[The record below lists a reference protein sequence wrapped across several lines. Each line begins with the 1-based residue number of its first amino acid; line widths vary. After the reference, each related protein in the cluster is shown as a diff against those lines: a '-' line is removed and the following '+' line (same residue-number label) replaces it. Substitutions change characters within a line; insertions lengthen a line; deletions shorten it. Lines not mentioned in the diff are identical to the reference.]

1 MPVTSQQEPVGPAAE
16 KPQRL
21 PASPEDNS
29 GSTAKALRILE
40 AVTDDSRPTSIAE
53 LSAMLRLSKPTTH
66 RIGTALENLGYL
78 EREPGSRR
86 FIEGKRLV
94 SLALKVLQA
103 ASARGP
109 RHGILQSLSET
120 IGETCNLG
128 VMSGTEVIYLDRV
141 EAVWP
146 LGLRF
151 EPGSRVP
158 LHCTSLG
165 KLFLSYLPDD
175 ELSSFVSVLT
185 LTRYT
190 QNTITNGEGLA
201 AEVAEI
207 RRRGFSVDNQ
217 EFMSGVVCV
226 AAPITADDGRLL
238 AGIALSAPEARMTL
252 EQARKYVPMLRDAA
266 RKLSKTF
273 AVDGRTSGP
282 GSQQNHKGR
291 ESAT

>member
-1 MPVTSQQEPVGPAAE
+1 MPVTSQQKPVAPAAE
-16 KPQRL
+16 KPHSL
-21 PASPEDNS
+21 PANPEDNS

-53 LSAMLRLSKPTTH
+53 LAAMLRLSKPTAH

-86 FIEGKRLV
+86 FIEGNRLIN
-94 SLALKVLQA
+94 LALKVLQA

-109 RHGILQSLSET
+109 RHGIIQSLSET
-120 IGETCNLG
+120 IGETCNMG
-128 VMSGTEVIYLDRV
+128 VMSGTEVVYLDRV
-141 EAVWP
+141 EAIWP

-165 KLFLSYLPDD
+165 KLFLSYLPEDQ
-175 ELSSFVSVLT
+175 LSSFVSVLS

-190 QNTITNGEGLA
+190 QNTITDEASLA

-207 RRRGFSVDNQ
+207 RRDGFAVDNQ
-217 EFMSGVVCV
+217 EFMSGVVCIAV
-226 AAPITADDGRLL
+226 PIAADDGRLL

-252 EQARKYVPMLRDAA
+252 EQAREYVPMLRDAA
-266 RKLSKTF
+266 RKLSETF
-273 AVDGRTSGP
+273 AAED
-282 GSQQNHKGR
+282 
-291 ESAT
+291 

>member
-1 MPVTSQQEPVGPAAE
+1 MGLAAE

-21 PASPEDNS
+21 AASPEDSS
-29 GSTAKALRILE
+29 GSTAKALRILQ
-40 AVTDDSRPTSIAE
+40 AVTDDSRPTSSAE
-53 LSAMLRLSKPTTH
+53 LSTMLRLSKPTAH

-78 EREPGSRR
+78 EREPGSWR

-103 ASARGP
+103 VSARGP

-128 VMSGTEVIYLDRV
+128 VMSGTEVVYLDRV
-141 EAVWP
+141 EAVSP

-165 KLFLSYLPDD
+165 KLFLSYLPED
-175 ELSSFVSVLT
+175 ELSSFVSALA

-190 QNTITNGEGLA
+190 QNTITDGESLVA
-201 AEVAEI
+201 DVAEI
-207 RRRGFSVDNQ
+207 RRRGFSVDNH

-238 AGIALSAPEARMTL
+238 AGIALSAPEARKTL
-252 EQARKYVPMLRDAA
+252 EQARRYVPMLRDAA
-266 RKLSKTF
+266 WKFSETF
-273 AVDGRTSGP
+273 AVDGRTSGQ
-282 GSQQNHKGR
+282 GSQQIHKGR

>member
-1 MPVTSQQEPVGPAAE
+1 M
-16 KPQRL
+16 
-21 PASPEDNS
+21 
-29 GSTAKALRILE
+29 
-40 AVTDDSRPTSIAE
+40 TDDSRPTSIAE
-53 LSAMLRLSKPTTH
+53 LSAMLRLSKPTAH

-94 SLALKVLQA
+94 RLALKVLQA

-128 VMSGTEVIYLDRV
+128 VMSGTEVVYLDRV
-141 EAVWP
+141 EAAWP

-151 EPGSRVP
+151 TPGSRVP

-165 KLFLSYLPDD
+165 KLFLSYLPEDQ
-175 ELSSFVSVLT
+175 LSSFVSVLP

-190 QNTITNGEGLA
+190 QNTITDGESLA
-201 AEVAEI
+201 ADVTEI

-238 AGIALSAPEARMTL
+238 AGVALSAPEARMTL
-252 EQARKYVPMLRDAA
+252 EQAREFVPMLRAA
-266 RKLSKTF
+266 AQKLSETF
-273 AVDGRTSGP
+273 AAED
-282 GSQQNHKGR
+282 
-291 ESAT
+291 